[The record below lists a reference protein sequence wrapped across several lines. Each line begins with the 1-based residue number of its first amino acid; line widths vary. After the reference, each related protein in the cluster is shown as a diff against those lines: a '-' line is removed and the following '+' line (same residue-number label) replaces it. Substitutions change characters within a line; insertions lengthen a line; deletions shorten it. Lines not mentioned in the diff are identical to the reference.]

1 MNLFKNDSKD
11 FSDFLPE
18 CIVFQAANTVY
29 EKKKFL
35 NKLFEVKNRPGLIPY
50 MLCLAPKWFYLADTF
65 RKWLSHGFKMNY
77 GVFQTF

>member
-35 NKLFEVKNRPGLIPY
+35 NKLFEVKNRPGLIPC
-50 MLCLAPKWFYLADTF
+50 MLCLAQK
-65 RKWLSHGFKMNY
+65 
-77 GVFQTF
+77 